1 MLVDLG
7 TGYLAEKPIP
17 DAVDFCK
24 RKIGMLKEKIDN
36 MSSIIR
42 EKQQGL
48 MQVRQMFQAK
58 VAQEAAK
65 AGVPGGGG
73 AAVPGAV
80 AAV

>member
-1 MLVDLG
+1 
-7 TGYLAEKPIP
+7 
-17 DAVDFCK
+17 
-24 RKIGMLKEKIDN
+24 
-36 MSSIIR
+36 
-42 EKQQGL
+42 